1 MADHLSVKANVSI
14 ANVKG
19 APAPGRSQN
28 VVAKVK
34 GIL

>member
-1 MADHLSVKANVSI
+1 MPDRISVKANVSI

-19 APAPGRSQN
+19 ALAPGRSHN

>member
-1 MADHLSVKANVSI
+1 MAGHISAKADVSI

-19 APAPGRSQN
+19 ALAPGRSHN
-28 VVAKVK
+28 VVATVK